1 MPSDDEHFVQRTEN
15 ATELARLSRRTLFK
29 QIVMIGGGVAGMLT
43 MALPAYA
50 KMKQTAAGYEDQP
63 KGDQSCSNCNLFSAP
78 SSCTLVD
85 GTISPQ
91 GWCRFHQTKN

>member
-1 MPSDDEHFVQRTEN
+1 MSKNDSHFTRRTERAN
-15 ATELARLSRRTLFK
+15 GLAKISRRTLFTH
-29 QIVMIGGGVAGMLT
+29 IALMGAGLAGLMA

-50 KMKQTAAGYEDQP
+50 KMKQTAAGYQDQP

-85 GTISPQ
+85 GTINPQ